1 MKYAINEIF
10 KSIQGEGS
18 YTGSPVMFIRL
29 QGCSVGCAWC
39 DTKHSWDDGDY
50 FMTIDELIDQLIF
63 IEKIEEG
70 LEQSKEG
77 KVLSN
82 EDVKEIIEKWSK

>member
-1 MKYAINEIF
+1 LRQSIN
-10 KSIQGEGS
+10 KL
-18 YTGSPVMFIRL
+18 P
-29 QGCSVGCAWC
+29 
-39 DTKHSWDDGDY
+39 DT
-50 FMTIDELIDQLIF
+50 FTIDELIDQLIF
-63 IEKIEEG
+63 IEKVEEG

>member
-1 MKYAINEIF
+1 MLTKDKVIQSIN
-10 KSIQGEGS
+10 KL
-18 YTGSPVMFIRL
+18 P
-29 QGCSVGCAWC
+29 
-39 DTKHSWDDGDY
+39 DT
-50 FMTIDELIDQLIF
+50 FTIDELIDQLIF
-63 IEKIEEG
+63 IEKVEEG

>member
-1 MKYAINEIF
+1 MLTKDKLRQSINKLPDKF
-10 KSIQGEGS
+10 
-18 YTGSPVMFIRL
+18 
-29 QGCSVGCAWC
+29 
-39 DTKHSWDDGDY
+39 
-50 FMTIDELIDQLIF
+50 TIDELIDQLIF
-63 IEKIEEG
+63 IEKVEEG

>member
-1 MKYAINEIF
+1 MLIKDKLRQSIN
-10 KSIQGEGS
+10 KL
-18 YTGSPVMFIRL
+18 P
-29 QGCSVGCAWC
+29 
-39 DTKHSWDDGDY
+39 DT
-50 FMTIDELIDQLIF
+50 FTIDELIDQLIF